1 VAFSRADLKNGV
13 GTLVSTLDVPVP
25 VGFRLQH
32 VIEAQDFSRGML
44 EQLFR
49 LASEMENVSRAGR
62 SSVLAGKIMASLF
75 YEESTR
81 TRFSF
86 ESAMHKLGGAV
97 ISTENAKQF
106 SSVSKGET
114 LEDTIR
120 ILNGYADLIVL
131 RHYESGSAKRAAEVS
146 KVPVINAGDGTGQ
159 HPTQAFLDLYTIQ
172 KELGEI
178 DGISIAVVGDL
189 ANGRTVRS
197 LCYLL
202 TKYRDIHIYMVAPD
216 VVRMRDDIK
225 GYLARHDV
233 LFNEESNLLEVA
245 GKVDVLYQTRIQKER
260 FGGREEEYQQARGVY
275 VVNRAVLDR
284 MKADAIIM
292 HPLPRVDE
300 IDPEIDDDT
309 RAAYFR
315 QAQNGVYVRMALL
328 AACLG
333 ADLVEG

>member
-1 VAFSRADLKNGV
+1 MTVSRVDLKSEV
-13 GTLVSTLDVPVP
+13 GTLVSTLDLQPQA
-25 VGFRLQH
+25 GFRLHH
-32 VIEAQDFSRGML
+32 VIEAQDFNRGML
-44 EQLFR
+44 DQLFL
-49 LASEMENVSRAGR
+49 LARYMEGQATGSPNNCLS
-62 SSVLAGKIMASLF
+62 GKIMASLF

-86 ESAMHKLGGAV
+86 ESAMHRLGGAV
-97 ISTENAKQF
+97 ISTENARQF

-120 ILNGYADLIVL
+120 ILNGYADVIVL
-131 RHYESGSAKRAAEVS
+131 RHYESGSSKRAAEVS
-146 KVPVINAGDGTGQ
+146 RAPIINAGDGAGQ
-159 HPTQAFLDLYTIQ
+159 HPTQAFLDLYTIE
-172 KELGEI
+172 KELGGI

-202 TKYRDIHIYMVAPD
+202 TKFRNIRIHMVAPD

-225 GYLARHDV
+225 GYLARNDV
-233 LFNEESNLLEVA
+233 TFTEETDLAEVA

-260 FGGREEEYQQARGVY
+260 FGDREEEYLRAKGVY
-275 VVNRAVLDR
+275 VVDRKVLGL
-284 MKADAIIM
+284 MKPHAIVM

-300 IDPEIDDDT
+300 IDPAIDDDP

-315 QAQNGVYVRMALL
+315 QAQNGLYIRMALL
-328 AACLG
+328 TACLG
-333 ADLVEG
+333 VDVL